1 MQISIKNVVYGVFI
15 GLVSAAFAVFLDRSN
30 RSPEVPALPNVIA
43 TADYT
48 CWNNNPTAQKDK

>member
-30 RSPEVPALPNVIA
+30 RNPEVPELPNVIA

-48 CWNNNPTAQKDK
+48 CWNNNPTAQK

>member
-30 RSPEVPALPNVIA
+30 RSHDVP
-43 TADYT
+43 
-48 CWNNNPTAQKDK
+48 

>member
-1 MQISIKNVVYGVFI
+1 MKISIKNVVYGVFI

-30 RSPEVPALPNVIA
+30 RSPDVPELPNVIA

-48 CWNNNPTAQKDK
+48 CWNNNPTQK

>member
-30 RSPEVPALPNVIA
+30 QSYEAHELPPVTAN
-43 TADYT
+43 ADYT
-48 CWNNNPTAQKDK
+48 CWNNAPSQK

>member
-1 MQISIKNVVYGVFI
+1 MQISIKNVAYGVFI

-30 RSPEVPALPNVIA
+30 RSPEVPELPNVIA

-48 CWNNNPTAQKDK
+48 CWNNNPTAQNK

>member
-30 RSPEVPALPNVIA
+30 RNHEVPELPPVIA
-43 TADYT
+43 NAEYT